1 MNVSFRVDVSQPVE
15 RFDGVAKAAQ
25 DPERILRR
33 WSGYFRSQATRAAE
47 EQAGWPAWSEATR
60 DRYQQTRTAKITA
73 AGQIRE
79 GYARR
84 LTQHLQRKARQG
96 VVGADSDLQE
106 LLRLRGGLR
115 PDRTRV
121 VTSRALEQLRRGLD
135 RATTG
140 KRVGGDKRQIA
151 RKRLL
156 GRLPR
161 MNVSAISGT
170 TVKLQ
175 SRVPWSDVHNSGGGA
190 GHGARIPART
200 WLEIDDQDRI
210 VLAEIVRD
218 TLLGGPR

>member
-1 MNVSFRVDVSQPVE
+1 MNLTWRVDVSAPVE

-47 EQAGWPAWSEATR
+47 EQAGWPPWSEATR
-60 DRYQQTRTAKITA
+60 DRYQQTRTSKITA
-73 AGQIRE
+73 TGQIRE
-79 GYARR
+79 SYAKR
-84 LTQHLQRKARQG
+84 LTQHLQRRARQG
-96 VVGADSDLQE
+96 VVGAESDLQE

-115 PDRTRV
+115 PDRSKV

-135 RATTG
+135 RAAAG
-140 KRVGGDKRQIA
+140 KRGGGDRRQLA
-151 RKRLL
+151 RKKLL

-161 MNVSAISGT
+161 MNASAIEGT
-170 TVKLQ
+170 TAKLL

-210 VLAEIVRD
+210 ILVEIVRD